1 MRYLLLSLIVLMS
14 VTSQAQNVAINNDAS
29 LPDNSAILDIKSGT
43 KGLLIPRMNTA
54 GIAAIVNPAKGL
66 LVLDTSKNQLL
77 VNMGTPAVPNW
88 QTIVA
93 ASGWTLTGN
102 SGIDSATNF
111 IGTTNN
117 KPFIIRVN
125 NV

>member
-1 MRYLLLSLIVLMS
+1 MRYLLLILFAIVNVSLYG
-14 VTSQAQNVAINNDAS
+14 QNVAINNDAS

-43 KGLLIPRMNTA
+43 KGVLIPRMNSA
-54 GIAAIVNPAKGL
+54 AIAAIANPAKGL

-77 VNMGTPAVPNW
+77 VNMGTPVLPNW

-93 ASGWTLTGN
+93 ASGWSLTGN

-111 IGTTNN
+111 IGTTNT
-117 KPFIIRVN
+117 KPFIIRV
-125 NV
+125 